1 MTDADGAPDAP
12 AVPASAG
19 DRLRAAREA
28 KGMALADVAARTRV
42 PLRHL
47 QAIES
52 GDYAGLP
59 SPTYA
64 VGFAR
69 AYARAVDADEVA
81 VAAAVREEVSKIGR
95 APEYEPYATADP
107 DRVPSRG
114 LAIVAAGL
122 ALAIVVLALLWF
134 GTSWWQARQPA
145 VATTEAPV
153 AAPTPAVV
161 SRSVPAPTNGQVKLT
176 ATDEVWLRVADAAG
190 KTLYIG
196 TLKPGESFDVPAGAD
211 HPTLTVGRP
220 DKLQVTLDGKALPP
234 LGTGERPIK
243 NVAVD
248 GTAIAARLAASGPV
262 PVITPTP
269 ATVTPSTPPA
279 APRVA
284 NSPQTSDK
292 RATARANR
300 SSGRAAARG
309 EAPPAPVAAAGNAT
323 TP

>member
-1 MTDADGAPDAP
+1 MTDAERAPDLPAAP
-12 AVPASAG
+12 VTAG
-19 DRLRAAREA
+19 ERLRAAREA
-28 KGMALADVAARTRV
+28 KGLSLADVAARTRV

-47 QAIES
+47 EAIEN

-69 AYARAVDADEVA
+69 AYARSVDADEVA
-81 VAAAVREEVSKIGR
+81 VAAAVREEVAKIGR

-114 LAIVAAGL
+114 VAIVAAGL
-122 ALAIVVLALLWF
+122 ALAVVVLALLWF
-134 GTSWWQARQPA
+134 GTSWWQSRQPA
-145 VATTEAPV
+145 VAPAEAPV
-153 AAPTPAVV
+153 TAASPPPAAAPSTPV
-161 SRSVPAPTNGQVKLT
+161 TGGQVKLT

-196 TLKPGESFDVPAGAD
+196 TLKSGETFDVPANAD

-248 GTAIAARLAASGPV
+248 GAAIAARLSASGPV
-262 PVITPTP
+262 PLVTPTAAATPTVSAPAPARGGTPRP
-269 ATVTPSTPPA
+269 AT
-279 APRVA
+279 
-284 NSPQTSDK
+284 SDE

-300 SSGRAAARG
+300 SSGQAAARG
-309 EAPPAPVAAAGNAT
+309 EAPPAPSNAAA